1 MIRILAR
8 SSHPLAPIFHLNGG
22 PGITNMTFPQ
32 ASRLTAQHDVV
43 MVGYRGV
50 DGSSVLNCPEV
61 TAALEKSADFL
72 GKASLSAYSQ
82 AFASCAQRLE
92 RSGVDLAGYTLA
104 EQADDIEAARV
115 ALGYQRID
123 LLSESAGTRLAMIYQ
138 WRYPNSVDRSVM
150 VGVNPPGNFIYS
162 GAEID
167 QGIERYSALCA
178 QQSACRARTGNLAA
192 SMKHTAAHMPSSWY
206 SLPIKPG
213 NALVGTFLGL
223 TEANRGS
230 PLSGP
235 MTLDSWISAAHGDPS
250 GLWFLS
256 TMAGLVLPSSFAW
269 GEFASIGMADAQ
281 PVERYFSSGAD
292 RGSIIGNPLGEFLW
306 GAGGMAHAWPANPG
320 ENQYTSVQNSN
331 VPTLLIGG
339 TLDFETPAQNATKEL
354 LPHLSNGHQV
364 ILSGL
369 GHVDDFDAYEPS
381 ASTQLLTAF
390 YATGQ
395 VDTSRYT
402 PNVVSFTTSSTQTAI
417 AKDSLADN
425 DRLRLVG
432 SDLACGVGDPDP
444 APRRY
449 RPQDGRMDPF
459 GRSDR
464 VRTRRMVPRRT
475 VGTAVLA
482 EPAAR
487 RPAAGSGLDRGADL
501 ARGLRRLGPHRHAK
515 GDAGQGHRCRGC
527 RCGGRSRTRFPR
539 DRRAHGVDH
548 DDHRCG
554 GRVEP
559 ESARARHL
567 DRAGRVAAMAT
578 TPPQPTVAR
587 RTPDRVEGLDHDL
600 VVVGHV
606 EREVPVAPAPGC
618 LAPHAAHH
626 GDDYHGSAEEILRA
640 GPRREGETRHFERRS
655 CWPTN
660 TGVWSAGTT
669 VTSSARQWGSKP
681 PPLVGR
687 RRARRG
693 SNALAR
699 CSQHHKLLDRGIIG
713 IKADYTINDFQ
724 HLIGCSPAAD
734 TLVLAHASR
743 PLVVP
748 QVRPASAGSESRPV
762 VHKGG
767 LPIG

>member
-1 MIRILAR
+1 MKNAIHTRHGKTVAVDQPVPLAQRPRAFTWTRIVALVVIGAMLFGLAYIGFAPGDAAVSVPQGAHAGQLTMHQCTYATEQGAMPADCGTLVVPENRASSKSRLIALPVTRILAR

-32 ASRLTAQHDVV
+32 ANRLTAQHDVV
-43 MVGYRGV
+43 MIGYRGV

-61 TAALEKSADFL
+61 TAALENSADYL

-82 AFASCAQRLE
+82 AFASCAKRLE

-115 ALGYQRID
+115 ALGYKRID

-150 VGVNPPGNFIYS
+150 IGVNPPGNFIYS

-178 QQSACRARTGNLAA
+178 QQPACRARTANLAA
-192 SMKHTAAHMPSSWY
+192 SVKHTAADMPSSWL

-223 TEANRGS
+223 TEANSDSDS

-235 MTLDSWISAAHGDPS
+235 MTLDSWISAAQGDPS
-250 GLWFLS
+250 GLWLLS
-256 TMAGLVLPSSFAW
+256 WLSGVVLPQSFTW
-269 GEFASIGMADAQ
+269 GELASIGMADAQ
-281 PVERYFSSGAD
+281 PVDRYFSSGAD

-306 GAGGMAHAWPANPG
+306 GAGGLVHAWPANPG

-369 GHVDDFDAYEPS
+369 GHVDDFDVLRAESQHAAADHVLRHRPGRHVRLHPERC
-381 ASTQLLTAF
+381 QL
-390 YATGQ
+390 
-395 VDTSRYT
+395 RH
-402 PNVVSFTTSSTQTAI
+402 TAI
-417 AKDSLADN
+417 AGSDCQGHPWVYG
-425 DRLRLVG
+425 RLRLVG
-432 SDLACGVGDPDP
+432 SDLARGVGDPDP
-444 APRRY
+444 PPRRY

-475 VGTAVLA
+475 AGTAVLA
-482 EPAAR
+482 EPGAP
-487 RPAAGSGLDRGADL
+487 RPAAVSGLGRGADL
-501 ARGLRRLGPHRHAK
+501 ARGLRGLGLHRHAE

-527 RCGGRSRTRFPR
+527 GCGGRSRTRFPR
-539 DRRAHGVDH
+539 DQRAHGVDH

-559 ESARARHL
+559 EPARARHL
-567 DRAGRVAAMAT
+567 DRAGR
-578 TPPQPTVAR
+578 
-587 RTPDRVEGLDHDL
+587 RTGNGRT
-600 VVVGHV
+600 
-606 EREVPVAPAPGC
+606 APGKPPE
-618 LAPHAAHH
+618 LAERACGGSV
-626 GDDYHGSAEEILRA
+626 GDEAPRDGAPGA
-640 GPRREGETRHFERRS
+640 GPALIAR
-655 CWPTN
+655 
-660 TGVWSAGTT
+660 T
-669 VTSSARQWGSKP
+669 VS
-681 PPLVGR
+681 L
-687 RRARRG
+687 
-693 SNALAR
+693 
-699 CSQHHKLLDRGIIG
+699 H
-713 IKADYTINDFQ
+713 
-724 HLIGCSPAAD
+724 
-734 TLVLAHASR
+734 
-743 PLVVP
+743 
-748 QVRPASAGSESRPV
+748 
-762 VHKGG
+762 
-767 LPIG
+767 